1 MGMASIHEEISTTAA
16 PEQVWDALRD
26 VGAIHE
32 RVAPG
37 FVVDTVLEDGARIV
51 TFANGFVA
59 RELLVDVDDGARRLA
74 YAVVGGQLT
83 HHNGVFTV
91 AVDGTGSR
99 VTWRA
104 DLLPDAA
111 AETVGGMMR
120 DGIAVMKETF
130 DRS

>member
-1 MGMASIHEEISTTAA
+1 MASIHEEITTTAA

-37 FVVDTVLEDGARIV
+37 FVVDTVLEDGARVV
-51 TFANGFVA
+51 TFANGLIA
-59 RELLVDVDDGARRLA
+59 RELLVDVDDADRRLA
-74 YAVVGGQLT
+74 YAVVGGELI

-91 AVDGTGSR
+91 LEEGAGSR

-104 DLLPDAA
+104 DLLPDEAA
-111 AETVGGMMR
+111 TMGGMMAA
-120 DGIAVMKETF
+120 GIAVMKETF